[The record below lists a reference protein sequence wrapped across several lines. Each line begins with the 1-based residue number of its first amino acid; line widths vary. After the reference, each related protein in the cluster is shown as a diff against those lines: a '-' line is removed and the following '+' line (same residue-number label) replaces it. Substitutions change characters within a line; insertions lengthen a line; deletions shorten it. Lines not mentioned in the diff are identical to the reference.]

1 MLEGFRQGSE
11 GRQITVRVL
20 CTAMRTAALSLQ
32 IAELAVRWRDEG
44 VCGFDIAGAEAGYP
58 PTRHLDAFQYVMRE
72 NFHITIH
79 AGEAFGLPSI
89 WEALQFCGAERLGH
103 GVRIVDDIVADIAVD
118 GGTPKLGRLASY
130 VRDLRVPLEMCPSSN
145 VHSGAARSIEEHPI
159 GLLSEL
165 RFRVTVNTDN
175 RLMSHITMSRRVR
188 EARRR
193 VRLGLE
199 RDPLGDDQRHE
210 ERVPARSTSAC
221 TSSTRSSSPG
231 TRTTNCS
238 ETVARTCDAR
248 SRRVNARRVRH
259 SASMRRVTFVTR
271 GRKLAIRCH
280 IRCLACVA
288 TRCTD
293 ASRHPASLAVGAPM
307 SSAFARGLMP

>member
-1 MLEGFRQGSE
+1 
-11 GRQITVRVL
+11 
-20 CTAMRTAALSLQ
+20 MRTAALSLQ

-103 GVRIVDDIVADIAVD
+103 GVRIVDDIVADITVD

-175 RLMSHITMSRRVR
+175 RLMSHITMSQEFAKLVDAFGWGWNEIRWATINGMKSAFLPVRPALAPHQRGHQALVRGQRTVLRR
-188 EARRR
+188 ARCACVTR
-193 VRLGLE
+193 
-199 RDPLGDDQRHE
+199 GDIH
-210 ERVPARSTSAC
+210 T
-221 TSSTRSSSPG
+221 
-231 TRTTNCS
+231 
-238 ETVARTCDAR
+238 
-248 SRRVNARRVRH
+248 H
-259 SASMRRVTFVTR
+259 VTFVTR
-271 GRKLAIRCH
+271 GRKWPFVVTSG
-280 IRCLACVA
+280 CLAFVVLGDPA
-288 TRCTD
+288 RVPRI
-293 ASRHPASLAVGAPM
+293 SRSDH
-307 SSAFARGLMP
+307 R

>member
-1 MLEGFRQGSE
+1 
-11 GRQITVRVL
+11 
-20 CTAMRTAALSLQ
+20 
-32 IAELAVRWRDEG
+32 
-44 VCGFDIAGAEAGYP
+44 
-58 PTRHLDAFQYVMRE
+58 MRE

-118 GGTPKLGRLASY
+118 GGVPKLGRLASY

-199 RDPLGDDQRHE
+199 RDPVGDDQRHE
-210 ERVPARSTSAC
+210 ERVHALRPAPAPHQRGHQALV
-221 TSSTRSSSPG
+221 RG
-231 TRTTNCS
+231 QRTVLN
-238 ETVARTCDAR
+238 RAR
-248 SRRVNARRVRH
+248 SRVRVNPTCDVRH
-259 SASMRRVTFVTR
+259 SRP
-271 GRKLAIRCH
+271 KLAIRCH
-280 IRCLACVA
+280 IRRVACVLLGA
-288 TRCTD
+288 PT
-293 ASRHPASLAVGAPM
+293 ASPASLAVGAPM
-307 SSAFARGLMP
+307 SSAFARGLIAVATPAPKASFPPCSIASPDSASAAAGSS